1 MHKSLKLLLTLA
13 VGGLAGALLWGL
25 LPGRGFDT
33 NLGRI
38 GQGQPALVL
47 AFENYAPAGS
57 ESMALL
63 DKVRDDY
70 AQRVEFLVAD
80 LGTPAGRTFAG
91 RHGLRDGMVIL
102 LDGGGRPLEG
112 GLLPDS
118 ESALRAS
125 LDRHLGR

>member
-1 MHKSLKLLLTLA
+1 MHKSLKLLLSLVVA
-13 VGGLAGALLWGL
+13 AGIGALLWGL

-33 NLGRI
+33 DLRRV

-63 DKVRDDY
+63 GKVRDDY
-70 AQRVEFLVAD
+70 AGRLAFFVAD
-80 LGTPAGRTFAG
+80 LGTPMGRDFAS

-102 LDGGGRPLEG
+102 LDGSGRPAEAPH
-112 GLLPDS
+112 LPDS
-118 ESALRAS
+118 ESELRAS
-125 LDRHLGR
+125 LDRHLRR